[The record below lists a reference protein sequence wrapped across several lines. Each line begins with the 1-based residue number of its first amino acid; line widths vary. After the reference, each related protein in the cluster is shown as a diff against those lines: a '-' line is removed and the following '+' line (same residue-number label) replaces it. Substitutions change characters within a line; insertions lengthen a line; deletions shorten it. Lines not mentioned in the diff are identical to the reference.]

1 MEQVEPP
8 IPENEKNANKNL
20 NICLKS
26 LPWINMKCAGNE
38 QLLFSSGK
46 AISEPNV
53 ALVVDNW
60 TINYYWWF
68 PAFKRWFTGGSTN
81 TRLNLP
87 PDGFQLLKDNL
98 FANRAASN
106 CTHDHQWRG
115 LRTLKREKVN
125 LDCMSDNQNL
135 IPHMITGA
143 FSRKKV
149 LKRIRRPDT
158 GSDLTAL
165 VSAWGGGPDRHGHR
179 TVPTPP

>member
-1 MEQVEPP
+1 MEQVESP
-8 IPENEKNANKNL
+8 IPENEKNANKKL
-20 NICLKS
+20 NIYLES
-26 LPWINMKCAGNE
+26 LPWINVKSAGNE

-81 TRLNLP
+81 TRLNIYHLMVSSFWKTIRSP
-87 PDGFQLLKDNL
+87 IEQLQIAPMITNEEGSGLLKGE
-98 FANRAASN
+98 R
-106 CTHDHQWRG
+106 
-115 LRTLKREKVN
+115 VN

-149 LKRIRRPDT
+149 LKRIML
-158 GSDLTAL
+158 G
-165 VSAWGGGPDRHGHR
+165 
-179 TVPTPP
+179 